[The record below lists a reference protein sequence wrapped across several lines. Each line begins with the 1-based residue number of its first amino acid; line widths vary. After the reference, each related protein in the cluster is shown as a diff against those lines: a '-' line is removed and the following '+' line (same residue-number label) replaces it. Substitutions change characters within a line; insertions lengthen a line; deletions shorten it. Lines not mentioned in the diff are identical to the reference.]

1 MTGFKGLRN
10 INGRPKGAVN
20 KTTTEIREK
29 FSVLLENNLE
39 KFQADIDLLEPKD
52 RIKVILELA
61 KFIVP
66 TLKATESTTG
76 NEDANNP
83 IIVNLGNGISP
94 EEIRLI
100 KAEIEAKY

>member
-10 INGRPKGAVN
+10 INGRPKGSVN

-66 TLKATESTTG
+66 TLKATESITG
-76 NEDANNP
+76 NEDAINP

-100 KAEIEAKY
+100 KAEIETKY